1 MPDSPRL
8 RAIARG
14 RAYAL
19 LGDLFRHGPR
29 RLDHLRTVDAL
40 LPHLPPACDD
50 ESLAAHFGIF
60 GQEVPP
66 YEGVFL
72 HERALLG
79 GPRTGAVRQAMA
91 DGGFTPDESDAEPDH
106 VGSELAFMAH
116 LCGAEADALR
126 DGLDTTVA
134 RLQSMQRAFLRLH
147 LLRWLPALV
156 VAIETVDAGLYAAAA
171 RLALD
176 LGVDHLGGPP
186 LDEPLASVPDILSR
200 EKTGMR
206 QIGDFLTV
214 PLNAGVMLTPTAIRD
229 IGRQADVPAGLSLI
243 HI

>member
-1 MPDSPRL
+1 
-8 RAIARG
+8 
-14 RAYAL
+14 
-19 LGDLFRHGPR
+19 
-29 RLDHLRTVDAL
+29 
-40 LPHLPPACDD
+40 
-50 ESLAAHFGIF
+50 
-60 GQEVPP
+60 
-66 YEGVFL
+66 
-72 HERALLG
+72 
-79 GPRTGAVRQAMA
+79 MA

-206 QIGDFLTV
+206 QIEIFSPFPERRRDATPRRSGTSDGRRTS
-214 PLNAGVMLTPTAIRD
+214 PQASESGMLLENLLQSAIRN
-229 IGRQADVPAGLSLI
+229 GRLPLLTALDAHLGAGFTHLQGLPGGTPWAVRVEECRAMVSRIADAAADPSVAG
-243 HI
+243 